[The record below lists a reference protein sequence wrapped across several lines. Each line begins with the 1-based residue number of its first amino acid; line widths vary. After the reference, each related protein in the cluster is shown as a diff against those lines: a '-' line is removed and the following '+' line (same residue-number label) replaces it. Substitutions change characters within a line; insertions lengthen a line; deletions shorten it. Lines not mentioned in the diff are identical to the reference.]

1 MAPSIAARRVDGVQG
16 ARCPK
21 GSAEMAALSRG
32 TNLIWG
38 VGMPRDSKGLGCRSY
53 PCSWAAPDMTFLRV
67 HRPMGLTSRCHS
79 TRCGRDD
86 GHSRAANR

>member
-38 VGMPRDSKGLGCRSY
+38 
-53 PCSWAAPDMTFLRV
+53 
-67 HRPMGLTSRCHS
+67 
-79 TRCGRDD
+79 
-86 GHSRAANR
+86 GH